1 MGERLILRDGRE
13 LLVRAPTPDDAP
25 MMHAYKIAINRD
37 APYIGST
44 PSELKDEGAL
54 RAILEDLA
62 SRRVVH
68 NEIVIDETQGVMAA
82 DCFALVGKR
91 WKESHVATVG
101 VGLLAAYQGQG
112 LGRALMERCIAWAR
126 AEQSVRKLQLSMFA
140 DNTPARRLYESLG
153 FEHEGVRPRAFRQPD
168 GSYHDDVLMGLWVG
182 DTSI

>member
-1 MGERLILRDGRE
+1 VGERLTLRDGRE
-13 LLVRAPTPDDAP
+13 LLVRPPNPEDAP
-25 MMHAYKIAINRD
+25 MMHAYKVAINKD
-37 APYIGST
+37 APFIGST
-44 PSELKDEGAL
+44 QSEIKGEAAL
-54 RAILEDLA
+54 RGIIEDLA

-68 NEIVIDETQGVMAA
+68 NEIVIDETLGVMAA

-112 LGRALMERCIAWAR
+112 LGRVLMERCIEWAR
-126 AEQSVRKLQLSMFA
+126 AEPGVSKLQLSMFA

-182 DTSI
+182 DPSI